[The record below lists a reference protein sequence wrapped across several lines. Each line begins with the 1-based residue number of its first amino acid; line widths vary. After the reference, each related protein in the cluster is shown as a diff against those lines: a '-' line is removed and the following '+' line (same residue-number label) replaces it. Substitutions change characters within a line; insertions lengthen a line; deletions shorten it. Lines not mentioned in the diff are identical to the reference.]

1 MGTGGERRMEQTR
14 IYGRAV
20 GYECRGSAQSKDTIA
35 LFLHGWGATGGL
47 FGRLLD
53 TVGEKYFTLA
63 PDLPGFGGSEE
74 PAEPWDVDG
83 FVAFVLAFL
92 EQWKPKSVLLF
103 GHSFG
108 GRVSI
113 KLGARKDLPFRIE
126 KIVLFDA
133 AGILPKRSLSY
144 KLKVGTYKCGKKVL
158 SLPPVRK
165 LFPHALERLQKK
177 KGSADYAAASP
188 VMRACLV
195 KAVNEDLEPLLPEI
209 SVPTLLI
216 WGENDT
222 ATPLSDG
229 IRMEKAIPDAGLV
242 RLPGAGHFS
251 FLDDAYTCDK
261 VLRSFLKI

>member
-1 MGTGGERRMEQTR
+1 MDGRSETR
-14 IYGRAV
+14 IYGKTVA
-20 GYECRGSAQSKDTIA
+20 YECRGAARSQETVA
-35 LFLHGWGATGGL
+35 LFLHGWGAAGKL
-47 FGRLLD
+47 FGGLLD

-92 EQWKPKSVLLF
+92 EQWKPKTVLLF

-108 GRVSI
+108 GRLSI
-113 KLGARKDLPFRIE
+113 KLGARKDLPFHVE

-133 AGILPKRSLSY
+133 AGILPKRGLSY
-144 KLKVGTYKCGKKVL
+144 KLKVGTYKLGKRFL

-165 LFPHALERLQKK
+165 LFPNALERFKK
-177 KGSADYAAASP
+177 GKGSADYAAASP

-209 SVPTLLI
+209 SAPTLLV

-229 IRMEKAIPDAGLV
+229 MRMEKAIPDAGLV

-251 FLDDAYTCDK
+251 FLDDFYTCDR